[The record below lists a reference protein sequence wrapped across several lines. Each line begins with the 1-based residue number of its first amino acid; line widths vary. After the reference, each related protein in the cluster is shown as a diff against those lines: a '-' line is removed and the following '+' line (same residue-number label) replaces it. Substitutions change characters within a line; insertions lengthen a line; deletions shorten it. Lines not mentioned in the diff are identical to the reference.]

1 MVVHQHL
8 ILLQFSSKKKMYV
21 RLHFPFSPRL
31 KRLICLFITTATTLV
46 YHQSLLLLQGLFSS
60 MINRNCSTVVLL
72 CGGEISNTTRRY
84 DQKMPT
90 QQASSRKKKTNV
102 KSKIT
107 SCIISLVIIFADTC
121 YKKRKWKSTYI
132 RKKGNW
138 SLFQLSPENHFFTNI
153 QYYSL
158 SSNVCT

>member
-46 YHQSLLLLQGLFSS
+46 YHQSLLLLQGLFTS

-90 QQASSRKKKTNV
+90 QQASSREKKDEREIENNIMHYQPRHHLRWYLLQEKKMEKYV
-102 KSKIT
+102 HK
-107 SCIISLVIIFADTC
+107 
-121 YKKRKWKSTYI
+121 KKRKLIFISVITGKS
-132 RKKGNW
+132 
-138 SLFQLSPENHFFTNI
+138 FFLRI
-153 QYYSL
+153 YSIT
-158 SSNVCT
+158 V

>member
-8 ILLQFSSKKKMYV
+8 ILLQFSPKKKMYV

-46 YHQSLLLLQGLFSS
+46 YHQSLILLQGLFSS

-90 QQASSRKKKTNV
+90 QQASFIEKKKDEREIENNIMHYQPRHHLRWYLLQEKKMEKYV
-102 KSKIT
+102 HK
-107 SCIISLVIIFADTC
+107 
-121 YKKRKWKSTYI
+121 KKRKLIFISVITGKS
-132 RKKGNW
+132 
-138 SLFQLSPENHFFTNI
+138 FFLRI
-153 QYYSL
+153 YS
-158 SSNVCT
+158 TTA